1 MFYAP
6 SGGGAQTDSIRYMK
20 SMAAVAP
27 EQPATTSM
35 MTAIIP
41 DGIMPGSVF
50 HISTPSGSL
59 MAVTCPPTSKPG
71 DQIQIAVSAGP
82 VGTPALQLA
91 IEKEDLVR
99 IGKVTNASFSTGY
112 QAEIPVTGGSG
123 TEIGVLRLHTTNVVE
138 LPCTVQLI
146 SPSGET
152 LMSYE
157 MASLVGRRAA
167 DPVIPVQLSGR
178 VYASFTNSIRQV
190 NCIFA
195 ESTIS
200 VTRVDGSG
208 GTLVGPLQQG
218 CGSARG
224 NLMILGILLWV
235 VAIGMFF
242 LCAAYAMPVT
252 GRVRSLDGTAEYAP
266 YGDARGIK
274 TVNFVPNPKDKKRDS
289 YKTCDAKTKVD
300 ALVGIMVSA
309 VSDALN
315 ATYDRYIDDHGN
327 ILQP

>member
-1 MFYAP
+1 
-6 SGGGAQTDSIRYMK
+6 
-20 SMAAVAP
+20 MAAVAP

-41 DGIMPGSVF
+41 DGAMPGSVF

-91 IEKEDLVR
+91 VEKEDLVR

-123 TEIGVLRLHTTNVVE
+123 TKIGVLRLHTTNVVE

-157 MASLVGRRAA
+157 VPGLSERLKSSSKAA
-167 DPVIPVQLSGR
+167 VIPVQLSGSGYASISVTR
-178 VYASFTNSIRQV
+178 VDGSVYASF
-190 NCIFA
+190 
-195 ESTIS
+195 TIS

-208 GTLVGPLQQG
+208 GTLVEPLQQG
-218 CGSARG
+218 CGSARF

-235 VAIGMFF
+235 VAIGIFF
-242 LCAAYAMPVT
+242 MCAAYAMPVT

-266 YGDARGIK
+266 HGDARGIK

-309 VSDALN
+309 VNTALD
-315 ATYDRYIDDHGN
+315 ATYLRYVDEGGN
-327 ILQP
+327 PFE

>member
-1 MFYAP
+1 
-6 SGGGAQTDSIRYMK
+6 
-20 SMAAVAP
+20 MAAVAP

-91 IEKEDLVR
+91 IEKEDLAR

-157 MASLVGRRAA
+157 IPGLSERSKSSSKAA
-167 DPVIPVQLSGR
+167 VIPVQLSGR

-242 LCAAYAMPVT
+242 MCAAYAMPVT

-266 YGDARGIK
+266 HGDARGIK

-309 VSDALN
+309 VTTALD
-315 ATYDRYIDDHGN
+315 ATYLRYVDERGN
-327 ILQP
+327 PLQP

>member
-1 MFYAP
+1 
-6 SGGGAQTDSIRYMK
+6 
-20 SMAAVAP
+20 MAAVAP

-41 DGIMPGSVF
+41 DGVKPGSVF

>member
-1 MFYAP
+1 
-6 SGGGAQTDSIRYMK
+6 
-20 SMAAVAP
+20 MAAVAP

-71 DQIQIAVSAGP
+71 DQIQIAVSAEP

-315 ATYDRYIDDHGN
+315 ATYDRHVDDHGN

>member
-1 MFYAP
+1 
-6 SGGGAQTDSIRYMK
+6 
-20 SMAAVAP
+20 
-27 EQPATTSM
+27 
-35 MTAIIP
+35 
-41 DGIMPGSVF
+41 
-50 HISTPSGSL
+50 
-59 MAVTCPPTSKPG
+59 
-71 DQIQIAVSAGP
+71 
-82 VGTPALQLA
+82 
-91 IEKEDLVR
+91 
-99 IGKVTNASFSTGY
+99 
-112 QAEIPVTGGSG
+112 
-123 TEIGVLRLHTTNVVE
+123 
-138 LPCTVQLI
+138 
-146 SPSGET
+146 
-152 LMSYE
+152 MSYE

-178 VYASFTNSIRQV
+178 VYASFTSIRQV

-266 YGDARGIK
+266 HGDARGIK

-309 VSDALN
+309 VSDAL
-315 ATYDRYIDDHGN
+315 ATTYQAYVDDHGN

>member
-1 MFYAP
+1 
-6 SGGGAQTDSIRYMK
+6 
-20 SMAAVAP
+20 MAAVAP

-41 DGIMPGSVF
+41 DGVKPGSVF

-71 DQIQIAVSAGP
+71 DQIQIAVSAEP

-266 YGDARGIK
+266 HGDARGIK

-309 VSDALN
+309 VSDAL
-315 ATYDRYIDDHGN
+315 ATTYQAYVDDHGN